1 MFNLTLNNILLG
13 CVLMLTTNTAWK
25 RRSQAIH
32 YSHGSWAPSPH
43 SCLKAMLAK
52 NQEPFSPNGFQ
63 APQPVSLHASCNI
76 LRPQPVILHAI
87 CNILGPQ
94 PVSLHAINLRQF
106 LFVAA
111 LLDCYLYIYFCLS
124 LNLCVSLSASL
135 CLYLSIHPSLY
146 LFISP
151 SIHLSICLSICLSIY
166 LSIYLSNQT

>member
-1 MFNLTLNNILLG
+1 MNDEWQCLLWNMFNLTLNNILLG

-52 NQEPFSPNGFQ
+52 NHEPFSPNGFQ

-87 CNILGPQ
+87 CNILGPRF
-94 PVSLHAINLRQF
+94 PSLATLSKTVLR
-106 LFVAA
+106 
-111 LLDCYLYIYFCLS
+111 DCTSLCNHTVLASLGVRGFSLEGFHTWFPNFPRSCLS
-124 LNLCVSLSASL
+124 SLAS
-135 CLYLSIHPSLY
+135 
-146 LFISP
+146 
-151 SIHLSICLSICLSIY
+151 
-166 LSIYLSNQT
+166 

>member
-1 MFNLTLNNILLG
+1 MLDNILLG

-43 SCLKAMLAK
+43 SCLNAMLAK
-52 NQEPFSPNGFQ
+52 NHEPFSPNGFQ

-94 PVSLHAINLRQF
+94 PVSLHAICSIFVFAFQVKTPFVYYDMLTALR
-106 LFVAA
+106 LRKKGWVASLTA
-111 LLDCYLYIYFCLS
+111 LWFHLLGLH
-124 LNLCVSLSASL
+124 NLC
-135 CLYLSIHPSLY
+135 
-146 LFISP
+146 
-151 SIHLSICLSICLSIY
+151 
-166 LSIYLSNQT
+166 